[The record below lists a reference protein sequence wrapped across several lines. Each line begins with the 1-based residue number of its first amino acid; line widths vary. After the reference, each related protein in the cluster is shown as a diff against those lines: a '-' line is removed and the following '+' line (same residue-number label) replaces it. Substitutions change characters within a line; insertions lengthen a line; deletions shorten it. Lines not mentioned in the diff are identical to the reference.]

1 MMTETS
7 IINSSNISGMLQRT
21 LNQVEPRLVDHGKRV
36 AFLVSRMLD
45 VQGNWSFKDKQD
57 ICFLSLLHDVGAY
70 KTEEIE
76 RMVQFESENI
86 WGHSIYGYLFLY
98 YLSPLQRWADVVL
111 LHHVSAE
118 KMNRFTSKH
127 KELAQILN
135 LSDRVD
141 MFFCEYGL
149 KREKLYA
156 YLDEARGKR
165 FESSVVDL
173 FFEAEK
179 RYSLLESLDRGIE
192 FQDVLENVDMKMEEV
207 DEYLK
212 MMTFAIDF
220 RSCHTVTHTITTTNI
235 SYLVA
240 KLMGLDEEQIRH
252 VYYGAMLH
260 DLGKIGIP
268 VEILEFPGRLSNQAM
283 TIMRTHVDITEKILG
298 GAVDTVTARIA
309 LRHHEKLNGSGYPRK
324 LEADQLTIEERI
336 VAVADIVS
344 ALLGTRSYKEAYS
357 MEKVI
362 SIITQQAG
370 QGLIDKAVVDTIVT
384 HFDTILDEVKSLCSP
399 ILKIYNGLNSEYER
413 LILQFQ

>member
-36 AFLVSRMLD
+36 AFLVSRILD

-98 YLSPLQRWADVVL
+98 YLSPLQKWADVVL

-118 KMNRFTSKH
+118 KLDRFTSKH

-141 MFFCEYGL
+141 MFLCEYGL
-149 KREKLYA
+149 KREKLFA

-179 RYSLLESLDRGIE
+179 RYGLLESLDRGIG

-268 VEILEFPGRLSNQAM
+268 VEILEFPGRLSNQAI

-357 MEKVI
+357 TEKVI

>member
-118 KMNRFTSKH
+118 KMDRFTSKH

-384 HFDTILDEVKSLCSP
+384 HFDIILDEVKSLCSP

>member
-1 MMTETS
+1 MTETS

-45 VQGNWSFKDKQD
+45 VQGDWGGRDKQD

-76 RMVQFESENI
+76 KMIQFESENI

-98 YLSPLQRWADVVL
+98 YLSPLQKWADAVL
-111 LHHVSAE
+111 LHHVSA
-118 KMNRFTSKH
+118 KKLDGFTSQN

-135 LSDRVD
+135 LADRVD
-141 MFFCEYGL
+141 MFFCEYGAH
-149 KREKLYA
+149 REKLYA
-156 YLDEARGKR
+156 YLNEARGGR
-165 FESSVVDL
+165 FLDPVVDL

-179 RYSLLESLDRGIE
+179 RYDLLERLDRGIG
-192 FQDVLENVDMKMEEV
+192 FQDVLEYVDMKMEEV

-240 KLMGLDEEQIRH
+240 KLMGLNDEQVRH

-260 DLGKIGIP
+260 DLGKIGVP

-283 TIMRTHVDITEKILG
+283 AIMRTHVDITEKILG
-298 GAVDTVTARIA
+298 GDVDEVTTRIA
-309 LRHHEKLNGSGYPRK
+309 LRHHEKLNGSGYPKK
-324 LEADQLTIEERI
+324 LCAEQLTMEERI

-357 MEKVI
+357 SDKVI
-362 SIITQQAG
+362 SIITQQAE
-370 QGLIDKAVVDTIVT
+370 QGLLDKDVVGTIVV
-384 HFDTILDEVKSLCSP
+384 HFEEILGEVRRLCSP

-413 LILQFQ
+413 LILQFQQ